1 MAQAELE
8 GSSVLSQFRVD
19 SDSEED
25 AGGHQVGGFADLRI
39 KSEMVDDEP
48 EFHGFTDSEIPA
60 WVVDNFEDQDL
71 KTGFSFNPT
80 MFMSIVRSN
89 KVTSAKQP
97 PIEAT
102 PPNLMAVN
110 IKTARKRNVEPNLGL
125 DDPARQEKSP
135 RVSVIKHH
143 KSSISTIR
151 NSAALG
157 IPRADIEVEMLSRY
171 TANKNVQAEMEKRDS
186 ESADTGETAPEP
198 SSEGGV
204 MYEVRVETE
213 TSVLLEDLELRLDNV
228 VPGEGAAGG
237 QEGAAQLLGGG
248 AAGGQGAAAVLGQ
261 EGAAQLLG
269 GGAAGGQGAAVR
281 SSPAATC
288 EVCGEHFE
296 QKQQLYDHRKKH
308 KSWCCKKCGKTIAGT
323 TSLKL
328 HKLHCSKDVPQYQCQ
343 ICNYTSVSKTN
354 FNRHLKIQHTV
365 SPTKLHSCHVC
376 DFETEAKT
384 LLRKHLRTHTSRPKY
399 ECERCKRKFV
409 NKEKF
414 EQHVA
419 DHEKVTIRTSTG
431 DYFKLEPRLGKNNRV
446 QKFYCN
452 CCDYSTPRMF
462 DLKRHKWRKHERHE
476 KCPETTENQ
485 IDIEDIIEMVCITG
499 LSFRDVVKINRI
511 VRRKFGKKAVE
522 PNMTRKLRRMISN
535 MGAWFETK
543 KVIVKKKKK
552 FITTYVSY
560 VKDLNGFIKWIIEGR
575 GYSDPQVSFS
585 GDGGGS
591 KYIITVHIVDKANQ
605 EQINNNNHRDTGSR
619 LSLVVLQ
626 CDGGKREGTIE
637 NRENLEQFEALLKLA
652 ECDYAQTFT
661 TDGKGLNIM
670 TGLGGTSG
678 TFNCAFGECFK
689 VITFIYVLN
698 CLNCN
703 ESLNYLDL
711 LFQTDFYVYVQV
723 DEVTGEPTNKRGL
736 YVKKRRRTF
745 RNMFGNNH
753 RYKTIGKSN
762 KSNMNKYFNCQYE
775 PMMCGKWDKDDFILK
790 RYPIEPLHIFL
801 LGSPNDLLGLLK
813 DEKDSEGNLIMD
825 QFYEKHNLTMTEGRG
840 GKYII

>member
-1 MAQAELE
+1 MSAPPPDSQHQHRHHDKEGLELFKPDNWDEMDVGNCLHEAEDGEQDVHGPGAAAGALPPEDQPDGRHDREGGEGAAQLPGRGA
-8 GSSVLSQFRVD
+8 
-19 SDSEED
+19 
-25 AGGHQVGGFADLRI
+25 AGGHAAAAVHGMLSPSGSNHGNSVSPQELLRNFVQI
-39 KSEMVDDEP
+39 GSKEYKH
-48 EFHGFTDSEIPA
+48 EF
-60 WVVDNFEDQDL
+60 
-71 KTGFSFNPT
+71 K
-80 MFMSIVRSN
+80 
-89 KVTSAKQP
+89 K
-97 PIEAT
+97 
-102 PPNLMAVN
+102 
-110 IKTARKRNVEPNLGL
+110 ARDRLYKRKL
-125 DDPARQEKSP
+125 
-135 RVSVIKHH
+135 RVLRTQGIMD
-143 KSSISTIR
+143 
-151 NSAALG
+151 NSAARD
-157 IPRADIEVEMLSRY
+157 IPLADIEAEMLSRY
-171 TANKNVQAEMEKRDS
+171 TANKTVQAGMEKRDT
-186 ESADTGETAPEP
+186 ESADTSETAETVPEP

-213 TSVLLEDLELRLDNV
+213 DSVLLEDLELRLDNV

-308 KSWCCKKCGKTIAGT
+308 KQWCCKKCGKTIAGT
-323 TSLKL
+323 VSLKL

-354 FNRHLKIQHTV
+354 FNRHLKTQHTV

-376 DFETEAKT
+376 DFETEAKM

-462 DLKRHKWRKHERHE
+462 DLKRHKWRKHERHH

-485 IDIEDIIEMVCITG
+485 IDIEDIIEMCCITG
-499 LSFRDVVKINRI
+499 ISFRDVVKINRI

-543 KVIVKKKKK
+543 KIIVKKKKK
-552 FITTYVSY
+552 YIETYVSY

-591 KYIITVHIVDKANQ
+591 KYIITVHIVDKANK
-605 EQINNNNHRDTGSR
+605 EQTNNNNHRDTGSR

-637 NRENLEQFEALLKLA
+637 NRENLEQFEDLLKLE

-678 TFNCAFGECFK
+678 THNCAFGECYK
-689 VITFIYVLN
+689 VTFIYVVDCCRQIN
-698 CLNCN
+698 CIIIL
-703 ESLNYLDL
+703 
-711 LFQTDFYVYVQV
+711 
-723 DEVTGEPTNKRGL
+723 
-736 YVKKRRRTF
+736 
-745 RNMFGNNH
+745 
-753 RYKTIGKSN
+753 
-762 KSNMNKYFNCQYE
+762 
-775 PMMCGKWDKDDFILK
+775 FIL
-790 RYPIEPLHIFL
+790 LH
-801 LGSPNDLLGLLK
+801 SNPN
-813 DEKDSEGNLIMD
+813 
-825 QFYEKHNLTMTEGRG
+825 
-840 GKYII
+840 